1 MAIAPQELFYGSTP
15 VMMGL
20 EKRNMGYNDS
30 QHLVQII
37 THNSTQGQATN
48 EKRADQNRNSYEDTL
63 Q

>member
-1 MAIAPQELFYGSTP
+1 MAIAPQESFIGYTP

-20 EKRNMGYNDS
+20 EKRNMGYNDR
-30 QHLVQII
+30 QDLVQII